1 LSRSEKKYGLVPLTF
16 TEAARVLGISEPELE
31 VFVMK
36 TIRPGSDRW
45 TKWSKGTLPLPEVVI
60 RLYLT
65 WLRTLAPTP
74 TPHEAAA
81 PPPVRTIKIAK
92 GCRGVVSKEPYKP

>member
-1 LSRSEKKYGLVPLTF
+1 MSRSEKKYGLAPLTF
-16 TEAARVLGISEPELE
+16 AEAARVLGIPEPELE

-45 TKWSKGTLPLPEVVI
+45 TKWSNGTLPLPEVVI

-65 WLRTLAPTP
+65 WLRQLEPAP
-74 TPHEAAA
+74 AA
-81 PPPVRTIKIAK
+81 REIAAT
-92 GCRGVVSKEPYKP
+92 GEPNASG